1 MVFGGTG
8 WPPGGT
14 SARFSPRGHPH
25 PAAGKLRRGGGG
37 AAMRGA
43 GRGSFRA
50 GFLSREPPP
59 RRWREVGAERGSLD
73 SLAVGRVPPDTV
85 CGGSAGR
92 GGGGEGERG
101 WGVRGTGA
109 GEQLVAACAERLARC
124 GGRDDK
130 AERVPWCWVD
140 LTRARPGGGVVVV
153 QGGSPQI
160 WWPIPGGR
168 RRRGAWGGCWCG
180 AAGAPRGGQRSA
192 EAAVPN
198 L

>member
-1 MVFGGTG
+1 MRWAPSG
-8 WPPGGT
+8 
-14 SARFSPRGHPH
+14 ARSIRLLSDGCRRTRSVAVPRG
-25 PAAGKLRRGGGG
+25 G
-37 AAMRGA
+37 
-43 GRGSFRA
+43 
-50 GFLSREPPP
+50 
-59 RRWREVGAERGSLD
+59 V
-73 SLAVGRVPPDTV
+73 
-85 CGGSAGR
+85 
-92 GGGGEGERG
+92 GGGEGERG

>member
-1 MVFGGTG
+1 M
-8 WPPGGT
+8 
-14 SARFSPRGHPH
+14 
-25 PAAGKLRRGGGG
+25 
-37 AAMRGA
+37 
-43 GRGSFRA
+43 
-50 GFLSREPPP
+50 
-59 RRWREVGAERGSLD
+59 GAERGSLD

-140 LTRARPGGGVVVV
+140 LTRARPGGG
-153 QGGSPQI
+153 GGGGAGGLSPDLVAH
-160 WWPIPGGR
+160 PGGTAAAGSLGGVLVRSR
-168 RRRGAWGGCWCG
+168 RRAPRWAAQRGGGC
-180 AAGAPRGGQRSA
+180 A
-192 EAAVPN
+192 
-198 L
+198 